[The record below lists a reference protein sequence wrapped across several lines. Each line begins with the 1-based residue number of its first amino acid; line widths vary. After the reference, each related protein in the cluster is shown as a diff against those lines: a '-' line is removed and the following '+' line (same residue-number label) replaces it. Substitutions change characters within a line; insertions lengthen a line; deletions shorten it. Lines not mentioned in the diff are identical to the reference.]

1 MLEDKIII
9 ERYNKN
15 WPDKFAEEKAMLSIL
30 LRQYIQGSIEHV
42 GSTAVPG
49 LSAKPIIDIMV
60 GIQSL
65 KHAKPAIAKLTQQG
79 YCYYPYKPD
88 VMHWFCKPS
97 PEIRT
102 HHLHLIPY
110 LSPLWQERI
119 QFRDA
124 LKADAALATQYQQL
138 KYQLAEKYSQDR
150 EQYTTEKWPFIK
162 KVLKKSLIK

>member
-1 MLEDKIII
+1 MHEDKIII
-9 ERYNKN
+9 DRYHKN
-15 WPDKFAEEKAMLSIL
+15 WPAMFAQEKGMLSII

-65 KHAKPAIAKLTQQG
+65 EHAKPAIEKLTQQG
-79 YCYYPYKPD
+79 YCYYPYKPE

-110 LSPLWQERI
+110 LSPLWHERI
-119 QFRDA
+119 QFREA
-124 LKADAALATQYQQL
+124 LRADPELANEYQQL
-138 KYQLAEKYSQDR
+138 KYQLATRFSRDR
-150 EQYTTEKWPFIK
+150 ETYTEKKGPFIK
-162 KVLKKSLIK
+162 KTIKKSLIK

>member
-1 MLEDKIII
+1 MLENQIII

-15 WPDKFAEEKAMLSIL
+15 WPDKFAEEEAKLSIVL
-30 LRQYIQGSIEHV
+30 SQYIQGSIEHV

-65 KHAKPAIAKLTQQG
+65 EHAKPTIEMLKQYG
-79 YCYYPYKPD
+79 YCYYPYKPE
-88 VMHWFCKPS
+88 VMHWFCKPT

-102 HHLHLIPY
+102 HHLHLIPH

-119 QFRDA
+119 RFREA
-124 LKADAALATQYQQL
+124 LKADSELANDYQNL
-138 KYQLAEKYSQDR
+138 KYQLATQFAKDR
-150 EQYTTEKWPFIK
+150 ETYTARKWPFIK
-162 KVLKKSLIK
+162 KAIKKSLIK